1 MWLTEV
7 AAGSSNGSYVAEFAS
22 ELMSTVDGLSNRA
35 PASSG
40 GFEFVSHVS
49 WFSEYFFPAFN
60 VTGYRPKPFE
70 GWASS
75 LFNPFGPAPLP
86 GASCTAASPAQCK
99 ADRCS
104 KGAPFECTSGQ
115 DVGGCAASAAY
126 WKTAA
131 GCSACIDVVIDHAIS
146 ILGANYSTISE
157 GGFVGL
163 TNQGATCYLNSL
175 VQ

>member
-60 VTGYRPKPFE
+60 VT
-70 GWASS
+70 
-75 LFNPFGPAPLP
+75 
-86 GASCTAASPAQCK
+86 
-99 ADRCS
+99 
-104 KGAPFECTSGQ
+104 
-115 DVGGCAASAAY
+115 V
-126 WKTAA
+126 
-131 GCSACIDVVIDHAIS
+131 
-146 ILGANYSTISE
+146 
-157 GGFVGL
+157 
-163 TNQGATCYLNSL
+163 SL
-175 VQ
+175 VWLGTMRLRLQCV